1 MFKVGD
7 IVTGTSKD
15 AYHITTDKAKLAV
28 LAAQGSWIRVKLLS
42 HSSPDFACY
51 LGHEY
56 IVDPGKFVKV
66 KVFKGNIK

>member
-15 AYHITTDKAKLAV
+15 AYYITTDKSKLEV
-28 LAAQGSWIRVKLLS
+28 LATQRGWIRVKLLS
-42 HSSPDFACY
+42 HSDPGFACY
-51 LGHEY
+51 LGQEY
-56 IVDPGKFVKV
+56 GVDPDKFVKV